1 MSSPKEP
8 LSYQKAY
15 HIEYYKKNK
24 EKFREKSSE
33 RYKNLTPDEKK
44 QNSILKKAWYQENK
58 DAVKLK
64 EYKRYWNK
72 RRGF

>member
-8 LSYQKAY
+8 LSYQQAY
-15 HIEYYKKNK
+15 QIEYYKKNK

-33 RYKNLTPDEKK
+33 RYKNLTPEEKK
-44 QNSILKKAWYQENK
+44 QIRILQKAWYQKNK

-64 EYKRYWNK
+64 EYTKYWEK